1 MKKDLTFL
9 GIETSCDETAAS
21 VVREDAKGNVK
32 ILSNV
37 ISSQVDE
44 HLKFGGVVPENA
56 ARSHAEK
63 IDIIIKK
70 AIDDS
75 KCKFEELDG
84 VAAMKT
90 VSYPRWWE
98 AVPADLQGE
107 IVAEL
112 NRFMLSP
119 TMETAESVMATTQK
133 LNAAY
138 WADKQ

>member
-1 MKKDLTFL
+1 MLSKKGLAKPEVVKALKYFVSVEGANVWATASGNGL
-9 GIETSCDETAAS
+9 GNSKANPPND
-21 VVREDAKGNVK
+21 VVNK
-32 ILSNV
+32 IN
-37 ISSQVDE
+37 QD
-44 HLKFGGVVPENA
+44 
-56 ARSHAEK
+56 
-63 IDIIIKK
+63 
-70 AIDDS
+70 
-75 KCKFEELDG
+75 